1 MIKYLDI
8 KTVLSA
14 LIVAALVSAVGI
26 WGNSK
31 LLDYKFEQLSNE
43 IGILKSE
50 KVDKVFVDQLK
61 FEIVGLKSEKADRA
75 LVESRLNELQK
86 GIAEIQGDVKYL
98 VRLRMDG
105 KKSIYGN

>member
-61 FEIVGLKSEKADRA
+61 FEIISLKSEKADRA
-75 LVESRLNELQK
+75 LVEVKLIEVQK
-86 GIAEIQGDVKYL
+86 AITEIQENVKYL
-98 VRLRMDG
+98 VRLQM
-105 KKSIYGN
+105 GNKRTDRGN